1 MEIITLIHLVLLMF
15 EYLKFDLFKIIYYL
29 SIFYQ
34 HQIIINIFYI
44 IFLSFINIS
53 QTLFLIMEMFHKII

>member
-44 IFLSFINIS
+44 IFLSVINIS

>member
-53 QTLFLIMEMFHKII
+53 ETLFLIMEMFHKII

>member
-1 MEIITLIHLVLLMF
+1 MEIVALIHLVLLMF

>member
-1 MEIITLIHLVLLMF
+1 MEIVALIHLVLLMF

-44 IFLSFINIS
+44 IFLSFINIF
-53 QTLFLIMEMFHKII
+53 QTLFLTMEMFHKII